1 MGEEHYTMATVRPDR
16 YKWVALSN
24 ATLGVLMGSIDTS
37 ITLIAMPDIFRGIRL
52 NPLLPANSVYLLWM
66 MLGFAVATSVLVVN
80 FGRLGDIYGRV
91 KLYNLG
97 FAVYTF
103 FSLML
108 TITWQTGQGGALYL
122 DVMRI
127 FQGVGA
133 ALLFSQSGAIIT
145 DAFPSNQRGLALG
158 INNIAGISGTFI
170 GLVLGGL
177 LAPIDWRLVF
187 LISVPIGLFGTVWAY
202 MKLEER
208 GERRPSKLDWWGNVT
223 FALGLIG
230 VMVGITYGIEPYGK
244 DPTGWMSPLVLASLT
259 GGVALLFLFVY
270 IEKNIDHPMFRLRLF
285 RIRAFTG
292 GSISTL
298 LSGVARGG
306 LMFMLVIW
314 LQGIWLPEHGYSF
327 ARTPFV
333 AGIYVLPLT
342 FGFLVAGP
350 LSGYFSDRVGPRPL
364 ATMGMIGQAC
374 AFGLLL
380 AVPIDFSYPVFALVL
395 FFFGLCQG
403 AFLAPNR
410 AGVMNSLPAQHRGA
424 GGAMNTTFQNASQ
437 VLSIGIFF
445 SLMIAG
451 LSSSLPRSFATK
463 LGALG
468 VPSAAISQ
476 VSHLPPVAVI
486 FAAFLGYNPMREL
499 LGPSVLAKLPPAKVA
514 IITGREFFP
523 HIITEPFRNGLHEAF
538 IFAIVICLIAAV
550 ISWSRGKLPAH

>member
-1 MGEEHYTMATVRPDR
+1 
-16 YKWVALSN
+16 
-24 ATLGVLMGSIDTS
+24 
-37 ITLIAMPDIFRGIRL
+37 
-52 NPLLPANSVYLLWM
+52 M
-66 MLGFAVATSVLVVN
+66 MLGYLITTSVLVVN

-91 KLYNLG
+91 RLYNLG

-108 TITWQTGQGGALYL
+108 TITWQSGQSAALYL
-122 DVMRI
+122 NIMRI

-133 ALLFSQSGAIIT
+133 ALLYSQSGAIIT

-158 INNIAGISGTFI
+158 INNIAGISGSFI

-177 LAPIDWRLVF
+177 LAPIDWRLIF

-202 MKLEER
+202 TKLEER
-208 GERRPSKLDWWGNVT
+208 GERRPGKLDWWGNIT

-230 VMVGITYGIEPYGK
+230 VMIGITYGIEPHGK
-244 DPTGWMSPLVLASLT
+244 DSIGWTSPFVLACLSS
-259 GGVALLFLFVY
+259 GVALLCLFGF
-270 IEKNIDHPMFRLRLF
+270 IEKTVHDPMFRLRLF
-285 RIRAFTG
+285 HIRAFTA
-292 GSISTL
+292 GSMATL

-327 ARTPFV
+327 ARTPLV
-333 AGIYVLPLT
+333 AGIYILPLT

-350 LSGYFSDRVGPRPL
+350 LSGFLSDRIGSRPL
-364 ATMGMIGQAC
+364 ATAGMIGQAV

-380 AVPIDFSYPVFALVL
+380 SLPIDFTYPIFAAVL
-395 FFFGLCQG
+395 FFFGICQG
-403 AFLAPNR
+403 AFIAPNR
-410 AGVMNSLPAQHRGA
+410 AGVMNSLPAAHRGA

-451 LSSSLPRSFATK
+451 LSSALPRSFATR

-468 VPSAAISQ
+468 VPSAAISH
-476 VSHLPPVAVI
+476 VSHLPPVSVI
-486 FAAFLGYNPMREL
+486 FAAFLGYNPMRQL
-499 LGPSVLAKLPPAKVA
+499 LGSFVLAKLPPGRAEL
-514 IITGREFFP
+514 ITSREFFP
-523 HIITEPFRNGLHEAF
+523 RLITEPFRTGLHEAF
-538 IFAIVICLIAAV
+538 IFAIVICLIAAM
-550 ISWSRGKLPAH
+550 ISWSRGTKPSAQIQTSLSFKGDRAPSSLVIEDKTHKHSVALTSGITEAPPRFPEFLRRPWRGARSSR